1 MNELPYH
8 LLAADEPVHNE
19 NGPSPFL
26 IVADHAGNSMPR
38 TLGRLGLSETEC
50 EQHVAWDIGIARFPA
65 LWRTRSTP
73 PWFSRTCSMRAR
85 RKNSRNDAEVRV
97 GCRPASRGCLLAEGG
112 VDWQPKRTG
121 LRCST
126 ADADDHGSSPP
137 ISPGTR
143 TVWNAG
149 SHPRL
154 ASGLPASSEN
164 AYHPHQFGIHPGNR

>member
-1 MNELPYH
+1 MPEALPFDS
-8 LLAADEPVHNE
+8 AN
-19 NGPSPFL
+19 
-26 IVADHAGNSMPR
+26 
-38 TLGRLGLSETEC
+38 
-50 EQHVAWDIGIARFPA
+50 
-65 LWRTRSTP
+65 
-73 PWFSRTCSMRAR
+73 CSMRAR

-97 GCRPASRGCLLAEGG
+97 GCRPAPLEDAYSPEVG

-121 LRCST
+121 LRSST

-164 AYHPHQFGIHPGNR
+164 AYHPHQFGIHPGNRGSTALHPCAQSSRCANRADCVSSSDETTFRGGPPGDQRPSPTVRLQFGCRVEYAGISGQR